1 LFDRR
6 RGISTRKPPKPRT
19 PRPDASRTERSA
31 PVTARLPTGTDGGV
45 VVGVVVGVGVGVG
58 VEDAAPVTT
67 TVTMKH
73 SFAWTGPLTLSL
85 ELV

>member
-1 LFDRR
+1 LFDRQ

-19 PRPDASRTERSA
+19 PRPDASRAERSA

-45 VVGVVVGVGVGVG
+45 VFGVGVGVG